1 MAKKVEVDIKLLI
14 VAIALIIV
22 ASVGSAF
29 TAYLIL
35 SENDLP
41 FASASSNDNLKT
53 DIGPTFDVGEFTV
66 NLAGTSPSRFIRTG
80 IVLEFDDK
88 SVIKEADRRL
98 PQLRD
103 QIISIIR
110 SYSAADLNTKKGDQ
124 QLKANITD
132 SINDILISGEIIDVF
147 FVDLVIQ

>member
-1 MAKKVEVDIKLLI
+1 MAKKVEVDLRLLI
-14 VAIALIIV
+14 VAIALIII

-35 SENDLP
+35 SGNDLP
-41 FASASSNDNLKT
+41 FVSASSDSQQKS

-66 NLAGTSPSRFIRTG
+66 NMAGTMPSRFIRTG

-88 SVIKEADRRL
+88 SVINEAERRL

-103 QIISIIR
+103 QIISILR
-110 SYSAADLNTKKGDQ
+110 GYSVADLNGENGVEK
-124 QLKANITD
+124 LKSSITD
-132 SINDILISGEIIDVF
+132 SINTILISGEIVDAF